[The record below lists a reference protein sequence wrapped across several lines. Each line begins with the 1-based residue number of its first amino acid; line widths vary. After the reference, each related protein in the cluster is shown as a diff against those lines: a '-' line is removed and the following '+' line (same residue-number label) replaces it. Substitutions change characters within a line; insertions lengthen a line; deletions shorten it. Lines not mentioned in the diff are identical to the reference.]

1 MKKETKLQVG
11 DIVRFS
17 TNPSVF
23 IRGMTD
29 NIGKTAVVTEV
40 RDEYFWFWK
49 EDVDPLGNDMFR
61 GPTVVVQIG
70 DKQKLVLNQI
80 LEKIEETTDI
90 KNIIQAL
97 MDSQKA
103 TDTGKV
109 ASIHEI
115 TSYMKDR

>member
-61 GPTVVVQIG
+61 GHTVVVQIG
-70 DKQKLVLNQI
+70 DKQKLVLTQI
-80 LEKIEETTDI
+80 LEKIEE
-90 KNIIQAL
+90 
-97 MDSQKA
+97 
-103 TDTGKV
+103 
-109 ASIHEI
+109 H
-115 TSYMKDR
+115 

>member
-70 DKQKLVLNQI
+70 DKQKLVLTQI
-80 LEKIEETTDI
+80 LEKIEET
-90 KNIIQAL
+90 
-97 MDSQKA
+97 
-103 TDTGKV
+103 V
-109 ASIHEI
+109 
-115 TSYMKDR
+115 